1 MTEIINIPIKRTG
14 FPVKIGEV
22 ELWFDSSVENVRN
35 FLNIEEIAEEKLE
48 KVRKKS
54 EHIHFPT
61 EINDETIKDVK
72 VEDIDTAF
80 DANKEFIAIQY
91 DLIFGDGTFKK
102 LYKAIPD
109 IIALDEVL
117 EVVGIS
123 IAERLEEQNKE
134 ITKRYTSKRDEIL
147 NKKKQKQGD

>member
-22 ELWFDSSVENVRN
+22 ELWFDSSIENVRN
-35 FLNIEEIAEEKLE
+35 FLNIEEVAEEKLK
-48 KVRKKS
+48 KVREKAK
-54 EHIHFPT
+54 HVHFPQ
-61 EINDETIKDVK
+61 EINDETIEDVK

-80 DANKEFIAIQY
+80 DANREFIAIQY

-117 EVVGIS
+117 EVVGNS
-123 IAERLEEQNKE
+123 IAERLEQQNEE
-134 ITKRYTSKRDEIL
+134 ITERYNDTRSEIL
-147 NKKKQKQGD
+147 EKKKQKQGD

>member
-22 ELWFDSSVENVRN
+22 ELWFDSSIENVRN

-48 KVRKKS
+48 TVRKKS
-54 EHIHFPT
+54 EHIHFPV

-117 EVVGIS
+117 EVVGNS

-134 ITKRYTSKRDEIL
+134 ITKRYASKRDEIL
-147 NKKKQKQGD
+147 EKKKQKQGD

>member
-1 MTEIINIPIKRTG
+1 MSEIINIPVKRTG

-22 ELWFDSSVENVRN
+22 ELWFDSSIENVRN
-35 FLNIEEIAEEKLE
+35 FLNIETIAEEKLE
-48 KVRKKS
+48 EVRKKS
-54 EHIHFPT
+54 EHIHFPA

-117 EVVGIS
+117 EVVGNS
-123 IAERLEEQNKE
+123 IAERLEEQNQE
-134 ITKRYTSKRDEIL
+134 ITKRYTSKREEIL
-147 NKKKQKQGD
+147 DKKKQKQGD